1 MMKTK
6 NSSPTIPEL
15 RQKLSDKLD
24 ALEDLIPLLNDIF
37 TGDAILHQIHKMRN
51 DLPKVKSKQ
60 RLREARIKFKML
72 VYFADS
78 AFMN

>member
-1 MMKTK
+1 M
-6 NSSPTIPEL
+6 

-24 ALEDLIPLLNDIF
+24 ALEDLVPLLNNLF
-37 TGDAILHQIHKMRN
+37 TGEAILHQIHKMRN
-51 DLPKVKSKQ
+51 DLPKMKSRR
-60 RLREARIKFKML
+60 RLREARIKVKML